1 MNSKFSVIIP
11 CFNGDDF
18 LKDSIESVLKQT
30 HKVEEIIVVDDGS
43 TDSTK
48 QIALSFPEVRYFYHD
63 NQGVSFSRNRGISE
77 CLGEYVIF
85 LDADDLLPQDRV
97 KEDCRFLDENK
108 EVGYVFGWVDVIDE
122 KGIRKE
128 LTKPKNIIDAGYPT
142 ILEGH
147 ATVPPGA
154 VTFRVAYL
162 RRLDIVF
169 DANIC
174 AAEDFDLYLRFSRI
188 YPIYCHNR
196 IALYY
201 RRHQSNLSAS
211 NGGINTLR
219 SMLERLNEQNEYVRN
234 SKGLSRSL
242 SNGRKHWKKL
252 LGPRCVGQI
261 VMAMKDRRWKASVGM
276 IISLF
281 RLCPFVFMASLI
293 QRVVKRI

>member
-1 MNSKFSVIIP
+1 LGKY
-11 CFNGDDF
+11 
-18 LKDSIESVLKQT
+18 
-30 HKVEEIIVVDDGS
+30 VV
-43 TDSTK
+43 
-48 QIALSFPEVRYFYHD
+48 
-63 NQGVSFSRNRGISE
+63 
-77 CLGEYVIF
+77 F

-97 KEDCRFLDENK
+97 KEDCLFLDENE
-108 EVGYVFGWVDVIDE
+108 EVGYAFGWVDVIDE
-122 KGIRKE
+122 NGIRKE
-128 LTKPKNIIDAGYPT
+128 LTKHKDIIDAGYST

-154 VTFRVAYL
+154 VTFRVEYL
-162 RRLDIVF
+162 RRLDKVF

-201 RRHQSNLSAS
+201 RRHQSNLSAT
-211 NGGINTLR
+211 NGGINTLKN
-219 SMLERLNEQNEYVRN
+219 MLKRLDEQKVYVRN

-242 SNGRKHWKKL
+242 TNGRKHWKKL

-261 VMAMKDRRWKASVGM
+261 VMAMKERRWKASVDM
-276 IISLF
+276 VISLF
-281 RLCPFVFMASLI
+281 RLCPFVFMTSII